1 MGTEEKGNNGYG
13 GKGEWRKGEMDKR
26 NVVIRKG
33 SEGIGGKIERE
44 SEGREENL
52 NRRKEN

>member
-1 MGTEEKGNNGYG
+1 
-13 GKGEWRKGEMDKR
+13 MDR

-33 SEGIGGKIERE
+33 SEGIGKKIEME
-44 SEGREENL
+44 TEERQENV